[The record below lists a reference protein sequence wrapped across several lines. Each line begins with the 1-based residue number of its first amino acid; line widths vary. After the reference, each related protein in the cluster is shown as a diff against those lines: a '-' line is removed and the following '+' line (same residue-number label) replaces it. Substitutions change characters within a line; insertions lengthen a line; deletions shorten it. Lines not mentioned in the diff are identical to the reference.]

1 MLSPEQLK
9 EVLAIDESDRIEL
22 TVSTKKTVKFREAI
36 CSFSN
41 DLPGHRKPGYLLIG
55 LNDDGSL
62 CPETEITDQLM
73 QDMASYR
80 DDGHI
85 LPQPI
90 MRVFK
95 QAHPDGGEFLV
106 VEVEPSDMPPV
117 RRDGTVDI
125 RVGPRRGRARES
137 DERRL
142 IERRS
147 ANFRTFDLTPCP
159 DATLEEMDIDAFLNT
174 YRRVAI
180 EAEVLRENHRE
191 LEHQLAGLR
200 FYHLDR
206 KCPTNA
212 GVLAFAH
219 DPLAYYPSAYVQY
232 VRFEGETLADDV
244 AAQKQFNG
252 NLMGLLRE
260 LDSFL
265 EGRFTEKPIKNSAL
279 KETLVWDYPED
290 SIRELLM
297 NAILHRDYQSNQPV
311 RFYEFDRHIE
321 IQSPGGLYGDARP
334 ENFPLVNDYRNP
346 VLAEVMATLGYA
358 NRFGRGVARAQ
369 RLLLDNGSAE
379 AEFDLETTHFLV
391 KINKHPAR

>member
-1 MLSPEQLK
+1 
-9 EVLAIDESDRIEL
+9 
-22 TVSTKKTVKFREAI
+22 
-36 CSFSN
+36 
-41 DLPGHRKPGYLLIG
+41 
-55 LNDDGSL
+55 
-62 CPETEITDQLM
+62 
-73 QDMASYR
+73 
-80 DDGHI
+80 
-85 LPQPI
+85 
-90 MRVFK
+90 
-95 QAHPDGGEFLV
+95 
-106 VEVEPSDMPPV
+106 
-117 RRDGTVDI
+117 
-125 RVGPRRGRARES
+125 
-137 DERRL
+137 
-142 IERRS
+142 
-147 ANFRTFDLTPCP
+147 
-159 DATLEEMDIDAFLNT
+159 
-174 YRRVAI
+174 
-180 EAEVLRENHRE
+180 
-191 LEHQLAGLR
+191 
-200 FYHLDR
+200 
-206 KCPTNA
+206 
-212 GVLAFAH
+212 
-219 DPLAYYPSAYVQY
+219 
-232 VRFEGETLADDV
+232 
-244 AAQKQFNG
+244 
-252 NLMGLLRE
+252 MGLLRE

>member
-1 MLSPEQLK
+1 MLNPEQLK
-9 EVLAIDESDRIEL
+9 DVLASTESDRIER
-22 TVSTKKTVKFREAI
+22 TTSTTKTVKFREAI

-62 CPETEITDQLM
+62 SSGTAITDQLM
-73 QDMASYR
+73 QDLASYR

-95 QAHPDGGEFLV
+95 QAHPNGGEFLV

-117 RRDGTVDI
+117 RRDGIVDV
-125 RVGPRRGRARES
+125 RVGPRRGRASES
-137 DERRL
+137 EERRL

-159 DATLEEMDIDAFLNT
+159 EAALDGLDIDAFLNT
-174 YRRVAI
+174 YRR
-180 EAEVLRENHRE
+180 EALDPEVLRENHRE

-200 FYHLDR
+200 FYNLSR
-206 KCPTNA
+206 ECPTNA
-212 GVLAFAH
+212 GVLAFAN
-219 DPLAYYPSAYVQY
+219 DPLDFYPGAYLQY

-244 AAQKQFNG
+244 ASQKQFSG

-265 EGRFTEKPIKNSAL
+265 EGRFTEKPVKSSAL
-279 KETLVWDYPED
+279 KETLIWDYPED
-290 SIRELLM
+290 AIRELLM
-297 NAILHRDYQSNQPV
+297 NAVLHRDYQSNQPV
-311 RFYEFDRHIE
+311 RFYEFAQHIE
-321 IQSPGGLYGDARP
+321 IQSPGGLYGEARP
-334 ENFPLVNDYRNP
+334 ENFPMVNDYRNP
-346 VLAEVMATLGYA
+346 VLAEVMAVLGYA
-358 NRFGRGVARAQ
+358 NRFGRGVTRAQ
-369 RLLLDNGSAE
+369 RLLHENGSPA
-379 AEFDLETTHFLV
+379 AEFVIESTHFLV
-391 KINKHPAR
+391 TIRKHLAR